1 MDFEVVVEREDVGF
15 AAEVLC
21 VSVLDAACYCAES
34 GILDGLEF
42 GEVGIFDDGW
52 PEGAAVF
59 NDGAN

>member
-42 GEVGIFDDGW
+42 GEVGIFDDG
-52 PEGAAVF
+52 
-59 NDGAN
+59 